1 MENIKFIYH
10 DLNDGNVLI
19 KVDYF
24 NKDLFDVNYYESWWY
39 SKILYEVGTYSFKT
53 KGDIDLE
60 FNEYDK
66 LIKVTIYLGTEE
78 TYAIIPK
85 KYAYIFR
92 MLEEKVYN
100 IKEKSMFQALNIKK
114 EDIYYTI
121 DYNYGNKKFYIKA
134 KCNYVSKED
143 IEFEKKGNVFK
154 TIKGAEEFI
163 EKLEN
168 VFKNRREYLLK

>member
-1 MENIKFIYH
+1 
-10 DLNDGNVLI
+10 
-19 KVDYF
+19 
-24 NKDLFDVNYYESWWY
+24 
-39 SKILYEVGTYSFKT
+39 
-53 KGDIDLE
+53 
-60 FNEYDK
+60 
-66 LIKVTIYLGTEE
+66 
-78 TYAIIPK
+78 
-85 KYAYIFR
+85 

-134 KCNYVSKED
+134 RCNYVSKED